1 MVPYSIAPI
10 LKALAQQG
18 YGLPKARICLPPGQ
32 NVEGLELMMQDD
44 TIRPY
49 RRGQKRDVTPSSVVD
64 RICGPIQQG
73 HVEHNHE
80 KYTIETA
87 ILEFYPPAY
96 RRTDGKTLKIVLHPN
111 RMSVTYVASK
121 SKDLNHHGEKVV
133 KAFKRW
139 AWKRLEP
146 ERPAASA
153 SSKQA

>member
-32 NVEGLELMMQDD
+32 NVEGLELVMQDD
-44 TIRPY
+44 SIRPY
-49 RRGQKRDVTPSSVVD
+49 RRGQKRCGTPSSVVD
-64 RICGPIQQG
+64 RICGPLQQG
-73 HVEHNHE
+73 NMEHNHV
-80 KYTIETA
+80 KYNIETA

-111 RMSVTYVASK
+111 RMSVTYIVSK
-121 SKDLNHHGEKVV
+121 SKDLNRHSEHVV
-133 KAFKRW
+133 KAFRAW

-146 ERPAASA
+146 ERATASK
-153 SSKQA
+153 SSNQA